1 MISPWLTTEAASRR
15 MSHGTCRSTHGAHRV
30 DTRSV
35 FEHAKAGSLRSRRF
49 LYFCCY

>member
-1 MISPWLTTEAASRR
+1 MALTAS
-15 MSHGTCRSTHGAHRV
+15 

-35 FEHAKAGSLRSRRF
+35 FEHAKAGALRSRRF